1 MYLIQEFFS
10 ICILELANVLNSG
23 GAVTE
28 PKLHS
33 ELSDILLTNRGRPL
47 IKIANPSEATC
58 FSSLAD

>member
-1 MYLIQEFFS
+1 MYLIQELFS

-33 ELSDILLTNRGRPL
+33 ELSDILLTNRGYNVGR
-47 IKIANPSEATC
+47 
-58 FSSLAD
+58 